1 MKQLSDKTINTRS
14 QPLLILILSSI
25 PFLIHLYINIFE
37 GYGYFRD
44 ELYYIISTEH
54 LSSGY
59 VDHPPISIFLLFLN
73 IAVFGDSLFAVR
85 LLPAVLSGL
94 TVLFTCLMTLKLGG
108 NLFSMV
114 LAAVAVMLSPVYLAM
129 NSFYSMNCIDIFL
142 WSVSFYMI
150 ILIIKE
156 SRTSYWIYLGLIIGL
171 GLMNKIG
178 FLWFEFGFFTGLLL
192 TQKRKEF
199 LTIKPYLTLIISI
212 LIFLPYVIW
221 NFQNDFA
228 HLEFIRNASS
238 EKYSGLDIIDFIT
251 GQFMNMNPASAVIWM
266 CGLYY
271 FLFNEKGKEFRIIG
285 IIYLTAFIILILN
298 VHSKSEYLAPSYTVL
313 IAGGSVFIELK
324 TFMKNKWLRY
334 AILIPLLI
342 TGVVIA
348 PTVMPL
354 LKVEDHIAYTKNLGL
369 APSSSEGKKISELKQ
384 FFADMH
390 GWEEMAANVSKV
402 YESLPED
409 QKQNT
414 LFFAWN
420 YGEASAINF
429 FRKKYPLPDAISS
442 HNAYWM
448 WGYGEKELP
457 TLIIIGG
464 ELKDYTERFGSVTK
478 AGIHTS
484 KYAMPYE
491 TDLKIFIAK
500 DPKYPM
506 SEIWQKIKHYD

>member
-1 MKQLSDKTINTRS
+1 M
-14 QPLLILILSSI
+14 
-25 PFLIHLYINIFE
+25 IHIYINIFE

-44 ELYYIISTEH
+44 ELYYIVSTDH
-54 LSSGY
+54 LSYGY
-59 VDHPPISIFLLFLN
+59 VDHPPLSIFLLFLN
-73 IAVFGDSLFAVR
+73 KTVFGDSLFAVR

-94 TVLFTCLMTLKLGG
+94 TVLITCLMTLKLGG
-108 NLFSMV
+108 KIFSMV

-129 NSFYSMNCIDIFL
+129 NSFYSMNSIDIFL
-142 WSVSFYMI
+142 WSVSFYI
-150 ILIIKE
+150 VILIIKE
-156 SRTSYWIYLGLIIGL
+156 SKTSYWIYLGLIIGL

-178 FLWFEFGFFTGLLL
+178 FLWFEFGLFTGLLL

-199 LTIKPYLTLIISI
+199 STIRPYLTLIISF
-212 LIFLPYVIW
+212 LLFLPYVIW

-228 HLEFIRNASS
+228 HMEFIRNASS
-238 EKYSGLDIIDFIT
+238 EKYSGLNIIDFIT
-251 GQFMNMNPASAVIWM
+251 GQFMNMNPFSAVIWL

-298 VHSKSEYLAPSYTVL
+298 VHSKSEYLAPAYTVL

-324 TFMKNKWLRY
+324 TVMKYKWLRY

-342 TGVVIA
+342 TGVTIA

-354 LKVEDHIAYTKNLGL
+354 LKVEDHIAYTKNLGM
-369 APSSSEGKKISELKQ
+369 APSSSEGKKLSELKQ

-390 GWEEMAANVSKV
+390 GWEEMAASVSKV
-402 YESLPED
+402 YETLPSEE
-409 QKQNT
+409 KKNT

-429 FRKKYPLPDAISS
+429 FRKKYPLPEAISS

-464 ELKDYTERFGSVTK
+464 ELKDYTERFGYVTE

-484 KYAMPYE
+484 EYAMPYE

-506 SEIWQKIKHYD
+506 SEVWQRIKHYD